1 MSKAVPQK
9 KGSLSNFINSLLFIS
24 KPGKPLEEK
33 RLEPNFILNKISAN
47 SLALI
52 IFLSEL

>member
-1 MSKAVPQK
+1 MPHPYLQEIKKLYAVAAAFK
-9 KGSLSNFINSLLFIS
+9 
-24 KPGKPLEEK
+24 
-33 RLEPNFILNKISAN
+33 PNFILNKISVN